1 MTAMPRLHGQRGS
14 SMNPDNNN
22 QGQEQSPQRQPSG
35 SHVPMRD
42 HQRIRL
48 EAVSKRWGDT
58 AAVDAIGFDVAPGEF
73 VILLGPSGCGK
84 STTLRMIAGLE
95 QATAGRIEIGGRDV
109 THLPPGDRGISMV
122 FQSYALFPHLSVAD
136 NIVFGL
142 RSRKVPKA
150 ERRERLARVAQLVD
164 LEAYLERKPAQLSG
178 GQRQRVALARAIIS
192 EHPICLMDEPLSN
205 LDARLRGEMRREI
218 KALQQ
223 RLGMTVIYVTHDQ
236 VEAMSMGD
244 RVILMQDGRIV
255 QDATPSELYER
266 PASAFAAGFIG
277 SPAMNLVTLSAAADG
292 AVIDGE
298 PHCSVAPHEA
308 KGHWL
313 GLRPEE
319 IRLLPADA
327 PGVPAEVIDA
337 EYLGADSI
345 VRLKVGSQQLRARLD
360 GRPSLAAGSPCRLQW
375 RRETA
380 HFFDASDGQRLAITG
395 HDLAAP
401 PGRHRFEPGLAGAST
416 QDREARASSYPAG
429 NDSSGVKR

>member
-1 MTAMPRLHGQRGS
+1 
-14 SMNPDNNN
+14 MNPNKNNHP
-22 QGQEQSPQRQPSG
+22 GAHAAPDDR
-35 SHVPMRD
+35 
-42 HQRIRL
+42 QRIRL

-58 AAVDAIGFDVAPGEF
+58 TAVDAIGFDVAPGEF

-95 QATAGRIEIGGRDV
+95 QASAGRIEIGGRDV

-244 RVILMQDGRIV
+244 RVILMQEGRIV

-266 PASAFAAGFIG
+266 PASAFAASFIG
-277 SPAMNLVTLSAAADG
+277 SPAMNLVTLAAAADG

-298 PHCSVAPHEA
+298 PRCSVAPHEA

-319 IRLLPADA
+319 VRLLPADE

-360 GRPSLAAGSPCRLQW
+360 GRPSLAAGAACRLQW
-375 RRETA
+375 RPETA

-395 HDLAAP
+395 HDLSART
-401 PGRHRFEPGLAGAST
+401 GRHRFEPGRPGAQGNAV
-416 QDREARASSYPAG
+416 QDREAQASSYPAG
-429 NDSSGVKR
+429 NDSPGVNR

>member
-1 MTAMPRLHGQRGS
+1 MT
-14 SMNPDNNN
+14 NNN
-22 QGQEQSPQRQPSG
+22 
-35 SHVPMRD
+35 

-48 EAVSKRWGDT
+48 DAVSKRWGDT
-58 AAVDAIGFDVAPGEF
+58 TAVDAISFDVTPGQF

-95 QATAGRIEIGGRDV
+95 EASAGRIEIGERDV
-109 THLPPGDRGISMV
+109 TRLPPGDRGLSMV

-178 GQRQRVALARAIIS
+178 GQRQRVALARSIIS

-218 KALQQ
+218 KALQA

-255 QDATPSELYER
+255 QDGAPDELYSR
-266 PASAFAAGFIG
+266 PASAFAASFIG
-277 SPAMNLVTLSAAADG
+277 SPAMNLVKLAASDAA

-298 PHCSVAPHEA
+298 TEVAVAPA
-308 KGHWL
+308 AAAGGQL
-313 GLRPEE
+313 GIRPEDIE
-319 IRLLPADA
+319 VQPIDGS
-327 PGVPAEVIDA
+327 GVPAEVIDE
-337 EYLGADSI
+337 EYLGADTI
-345 VRLKVGSQQLRARLD
+345 LQLGVGSQRLRARLPGKHSLSSGTRCRLAWAPEAAHLFGAD
-360 GRPSLAAGSPCRLQW
+360 GLRRDDLTPVAFSATVARTAGKGGAGAPSSTAGSTHP
-375 RRETA
+375 
-380 HFFDASDGQRLAITG
+380 
-395 HDLAAP
+395 
-401 PGRHRFEPGLAGAST
+401 
-416 QDREARASSYPAG
+416 
-429 NDSSGVKR
+429 

>member
-1 MTAMPRLHGQRGS
+1 MTAMQRLDGHRGS

-22 QGQEQSPQRQPSG
+22 SYSRQHGLPASL
-35 SHVPMRD
+35 D
-42 HQRIRL
+42 NHQRIRL
-48 EAVSKRWGDT
+48 EAVSKRWGESV
-58 AAVDAIGFDVAPGEF
+58 AVDGIGFDVVPGEF

-95 QATAGRIEIGGRDV
+95 QASAGRIHIGERDV
-109 THLPPGDRGISMV
+109 TYLPPGDRGISMV

-150 ERRERLARVAQLVD
+150 ERRERLARVAELVD
-164 LEAYLERKPAQLSG
+164 LQAYLERKPAQLSG

-244 RVILMQDGRIV
+244 RVILMQGGKIEQDG
-255 QDATPSELYER
+255 TPAELYDR
-266 PASAFAAGFIG
+266 PATAFAASFIG
-277 SPAMNLVTLSAAADG
+277 SPAMNLVSLAAAADG
-292 AVIDGE
+292 AVIEGE
-298 PHCSVAPHEA
+298 PRCSVASHEA

-313 GLRPEE
+313 GIRPEE
-319 IRLLPADA
+319 IYLLPADA

-360 GRPSLAAGSPCRLQW
+360 GKPALTAGSPCRLQW
-375 RRETA
+375 RSEAA
-380 HFFDASDGQRLAITG
+380 HFFAAEDGQRLAIVG

-401 PGRHRFEPGLAGAST
+401 PGRQRFQPGRAGAEGNVV
-416 QDREARASSYPAG
+416 QDREAQASSHHAG
-429 NDSSGVKR
+429 NDTPGVNR